1 MLASATHRRPID
13 APSTPSG
20 AGQLEIRGAA
30 AIGVKD
36 PAPPNGSGV
45 QSTQGF
51 AAFGDLG
58 FNSPSLLG
66 MSLSAPYF
74 HDGSAATLEAV
85 FQKHLLPKAN
95 QTIATEL
102 SAQQET
108 DLLTFLRSIDD
119 ATPPFQSDAEV
130 FPRPQR

>member
-1 MLASATHRRPID
+1 VLASATHRRPID

-36 PAPPNGSGV
+36 PAPPNE
-45 QSTQGF
+45 GF

-119 ATPPFQSDAEV
+119 ATPPFQSDADV